1 MGLFTAAVF
10 KGRKKITYKT
20 LTLTVDFLR
29 TTESQ
34 MIASSSGISGIEK
47 GKGLQHVISRPFV
60 KMRMGQTSK
69 STWGY

>member
-1 MGLFTAAVF
+1 MSLFTAAVF

-47 GKGLQHVISRPFV
+47 GKGLQHGISRPFV